1 MERRSQTS
9 GVRANGTKQPTITA
23 HPTPD
28 QIVVAM
34 QRAVQRIRRMSHA
47 ERVQS
52 LKDAG
57 ILTTSGKLSAC
68 YK

>member
-1 MERRSQTS
+1 VKTNATKKAPITVPPTS
-9 GVRANGTKQPTITA
+9 
-23 HPTPD
+23 D

-34 QRAVQRIRRMSHA
+34 QRAVQRVRRMTHA

-52 LKDAG
+52 LKEAG
-57 ILTTSGKLSAC
+57 ILTTGGKLSAC